1 MSFSSPINKP
11 VLAVILSRF
20 PFPLE
25 KGDKL
30 RAYYQIKDLSKDFDI
45 ELICISD
52 IKVSAENLKEL
63 DAFCKNIHVFQL
75 NKIGI
80 LWSLFTGLFSKKP
93 FQVHYFY
100 QRWIHQKINEIIL
113 KTKPQHIYCQ
123 LIRAS
128 EYVKNHHQCKKTLDY
143 MDALSKGME
152 RRMQSAK
159 GVRKELMK
167 TESKR
172 LTAYERSIFDYFE
185 FHTIISKQ
193 DRQFILHPKQNT
205 IQIIPNGVDQ
215 KFFEF
220 DIQPSPPFDLVF
232 TGNMSYPPN
241 IEAALYIKNQLM
253 PLLEKEIP
261 TIQCLISGANPTNQL
276 KKCDAPNFN
285 VSGWVEDIRDSYA
298 RARIFIAPM
307 MLGTGLQNK
316 LLEAMA
322 MGLPCITTT
331 LANNALKAIPNEQIL
346 IADQEIDFVIQIQRL
361 INDSVYYQQI
371 AEAGKAFVKENYQ
384 WSAINE
390 RLIGMIQTEQQTIY
404 I

>member
-1 MSFSSPINKP
+1 MSSSSPSKKP

-30 RAYYQIKDLSKDFDI
+30 RAYYQIKDLSHHFDI

-52 IKVSAENLKEL
+52 IKVSKENQNQLK
-63 DAFCKNIHVFQL
+63 DYCQNMHVFEL
-75 NKIGI
+75 RKMGI
-80 LWSLFTGLFSKKP
+80 IWSLFSGLFSKKP
-93 FQVHYFY
+93 FQVQYFY
-100 QRWIHQKINEIIL
+100 QRWIHRKINEIIVN
-113 KTKPQHIYCQ
+113 KQPKHIYCQ
-123 LIRAS
+123 LIRSS
-128 EYVKNHHQCKKTLDY
+128 EYVKNYHQCKKTLDY

-152 RRMQSAK
+152 RRKKSAFGLK
-159 GVRKELMK
+159 KELMK
-167 TESKR
+167 IESKR

-220 DIQPSPPFDLVF
+220 TSKTPQFDLVF

-241 IEAALYIKNQLM
+241 IEAVLYIKNQLM
-253 PLLEKEIP
+253 PLLEKQIP
-261 TIQCLISGANPTNQL
+261 RVRCLISGANPTNSL
-276 KKCDAPNFN
+276 KKCASENFI

-298 RARIFIAPM
+298 NAKIFIAPM

-331 LANNALKAIPNEQIL
+331 LANNALKAIPNQQIL
-346 IADQEIDFVIQIQRL
+346 IADNENEFLNQINLLMNDANFFKL
-361 INDSVYYQQI
+361 IAAN
-371 AEAGKAFVKENYQ
+371 GKTFVKENYQ
-384 WSAINE
+384 WSAINAC
-390 RLIGMIQTEQQTIY
+390 LIELME
-404 I
+404 

>member
-1 MSFSSPINKP
+1 MSSSNPSKKP

-30 RAYYQIKDLSKDFDI
+30 RAYYQIKDLSKHFDI

-52 IKVSAENLKEL
+52 IKVSEENQNQLKS
-63 DAFCKNIHVFQL
+63 FCKNIHLFQL
-75 NKIGI
+75 SKIGI
-80 LWSLFTGLFSKKP
+80 LWALFTAVFSKKP

-100 QRWIHQKINEIIL
+100 QRWIHQKINDIIL
-113 KTKPQHIYCQ
+113 TSKPEHIYCQ
-123 LIRAS
+123 LIRSS

-152 RRMQSAK
+152 RRKSSAFGLK
-159 GVRKELMK
+159 KELMK
-167 TESKR
+167 MESKR

-185 FHTIISKQ
+185 FHTIISAQ
-193 DRQFILHPKQNT
+193 DRQYILHPKQKT

-220 DIQPSPPFDLVF
+220 HAKETTFDIAF
-232 TGNMSYPPN
+232 TGNMNYPPN

-261 TIQCLISGANPTNQL
+261 GVKCLISGANPNNSL
-276 KKCDAPNFN
+276 KKSASDNFK

-298 RARIFIAPM
+298 SAKIFVAPM
-307 MLGTGLQNK
+307 MIGTGLQNK

-322 MGLPCITTT
+322 MGIPCITTT
-331 LANNALKAIPNEQIL
+331 LANNALKAIPNQQIL
-346 IADQEIDFVIQIQRL
+346 IADLEEDFVRQIIRL
-361 INDSVYYQQI
+361 KSDAVFYQQI

-384 WSAINE
+384 WSAIND
-390 RLIGMIQTEQQTIY
+390 RLIAIIK
-404 I
+404 

>member
-1 MSFSSPINKP
+1 MSSFNPSKKP

-30 RAYYQIKDLSKDFDI
+30 RAYYQIKDLSKHFDI

-52 IKVSAENLKEL
+52 IQVTQENQNQLK
-63 DAFCKNIHVFQL
+63 DYCKNMHVFEL
-75 NKIGI
+75 RKIGI
-80 LWSLFTGLFSKKP
+80 IWSLFKGIFNKKP
-93 FQVHYFY
+93 FQVQYFY
-100 QRWIHQKINEIIL
+100 QPWIQRKINEIVL
-113 KTKPQHIYCQ
+113 KSKPEHIYCQ
-123 LIRAS
+123 LVRSS
-128 EYVKNHHQCKKTLDY
+128 EYVKNYHECKKTLDY
-143 MDALSKGME
+143 MDALSKGIE
-152 RRMQSAK
+152 RRKKSAFGLK
-159 GVRKELMK
+159 KELMK
-167 TESKR
+167 MESKR

-193 DRQFILHPKQNT
+193 DRQFILHPKQKK

-220 DIQPSPPFDLVF
+220 TSKKPHFDLVF

-253 PLLEKEIP
+253 PLLEKQLP
-261 TIQCLISGANPTNQL
+261 TIQCLISGVNPTNIL
-276 KKCDAPNFN
+276 KKCASDNFI

-298 RARIFIAPM
+298 NAKIFIAPM

-331 LANNALKAIPNEQIL
+331 LANNALNAIPNQQIL
-346 IADQEIDFVIQIQRL
+346 IADTENEFINQVNLLMNDVLFYQR
-361 INDSVYYQQI
+361 I
-371 AEAGKAFVKENYQ
+371 AENGQAFVKENYQ
-384 WSAINE
+384 WSVIND
-390 RLIGMIQTEQQTIY
+390 RLIGMIQSE
-404 I
+404 

>member
-1 MSFSSPINKP
+1 MSSSSPTNKP

-113 KTKPQHIYCQ
+113 KSKPQHIYCQ
-123 LIRAS
+123 LIRAT

-220 DIQPSPPFDLVF
+220 DIQTSPPFDLVF

-276 KKCDAPNFN
+276 RKCDAPNFN

-298 RARIFIAPM
+298 SARIFIAPM

-361 INDSVYYQQI
+361 MNDSTYYQQI

-384 WSAINE
+384 WSAIND
-390 RLIGMIQTEQQTIY
+390 RLIGMIQTE
-404 I
+404 

>member
-1 MSFSSPINKP
+1 MISSNPSKKP
-11 VLAVILSRF
+11 VLAVVLSRF

-30 RAYYQIKDLSKDFDI
+30 RAYYQIKDLSKHFDI

-52 IKVSAENLKEL
+52 IKVSQENQNQLK
-63 DAFCKNIHVFQL
+63 AYCKNMHVFQL
-75 NKIGI
+75 NKFGI
-80 LWSLFTGLFSKKP
+80 IWSLFTALFSKKP

-100 QRWIHQKINEIIL
+100 QVWIQKKINELIL
-113 KTKPQHIYCQ
+113 KTEPEHIYCQ

-152 RRMQSAK
+152 RRKKSAFGFK
-159 GVRKELMK
+159 KELMK
-167 TESKR
+167 IESKR

-185 FHTIISKQ
+185 FHTIISDQ
-193 DRQFILHPKQNT
+193 DRQFILHPKQNS

-220 DIQPSPPFDLVF
+220 ESKVPKYDLVF

-241 IEAALYIKNQLM
+241 IEAALYIKHQLM
-253 PLLEKEIP
+253 PLLEKQIP
-261 TIQCLISGANPTNQL
+261 TVKCLISGANPTNAL
-276 KKCDAPNFN
+276 KKSASDNYI

-298 RARIFIAPM
+298 SAKIFIAPM
-307 MLGTGLQNK
+307 MIGTGLQNK

-331 LANNALKAIPNEQIL
+331 LANNALKAIPNQQIL
-346 IADQEIDFVIQIQRL
+346 IADTENDFLKQIDRL
-361 INDSVYYQQI
+361 MNDERFYQLI
-371 AEAGKAFVKENYQ
+371 AENGKEFVKEKYQ
-384 WSAINE
+384 WSAINN
-390 RLIGMIQTEQQTIY
+390 RLIGLMEK
-404 I
+404 